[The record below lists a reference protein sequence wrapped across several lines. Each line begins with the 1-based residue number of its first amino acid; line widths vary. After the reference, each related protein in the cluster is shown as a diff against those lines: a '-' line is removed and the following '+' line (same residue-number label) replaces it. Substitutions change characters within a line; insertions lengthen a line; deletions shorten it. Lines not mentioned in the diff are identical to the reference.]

1 MFENAR
7 QDVRFAWRLLR
18 RSPVFTVTAALSLAL
33 GIGANTTIFSIANAL
48 MLRPLPGLS
57 DPGRLVDVGR
67 TDADTSFD
75 TVSYPTYRDIQ
86 ERSTT
91 LDGLYAYE
99 IEPRAMSLGGRGDAE
114 RVYGAIVSGN
124 YFTLLGTHPAAGR
137 LLTTDDD
144 VAGKPQDVVVISHEL
159 WTRRLGGD
167 AGLIG
172 QQLLINGHPMTVIGV
187 TPRGFQGTTLLKSEV
202 WVPMTNLGA
211 VRRDPYLLTSRRS
224 SWLFMGGRL
233 KEGATVSQLRS
244 ELTSIATALEREHPD
259 SNRGRGLTA
268 AQSEMFPGQMTMIG
282 GFIGLL
288 MAIVSLVLL
297 IASVNVAGMMLAR
310 ATARSRE
317 MAVRLAIGAN
327 RGRLVRQILTETVLL
342 FALGG
347 AAGIVLS
354 RWLTALLMRVI
365 PQLPVPVSLEIT
377 TDWRVALF
385 GLGLSLVAAL
395 LAGLVPAMHAARSN
409 PAPALRT
416 EAMDAGQPRLR
427 LRNTLVVAQVTLS
440 LLLLITAGLL
450 ARSLQEAASVNPGF
464 DQDRV
469 DVATMDLNL
478 GGYNDQT
485 GPQFAK
491 ELVARAR
498 ALPGVESA
506 TIALDLPLDGGRHGM
521 GALYAPGVQLPSGR
535 EQVQADWNTV
545 EPGYF
550 ATMGIRLVT
559 GRDFQD
565 SDRAGAP
572 RVAIVN
578 SEMARQ
584 LWPGQDAV
592 GRMLEIDAGSGRE
605 PTTVIGVA
613 PDLHVIS
620 LGAPPEPYIYVPLA
634 QSYTSRVS
642 LIVRNRTA
650 TSALPQVRSLFR
662 ELNANLPIVE
672 AMPLSEVTA
681 IGLVPQRVA
690 AAVAGSLGL
699 VGLLLAATGIYGVTA
714 YAVSRR
720 TREIGIRMALGA
732 DSSQVLR
739 LVLRQG
745 LVLAAIGIV
754 FGIVAA
760 ALGSRVL
767 QNLLFG
773 VGTLDPLTFA
783 GASILF
789 GAITVLA
796 SYIPARRAAQ
806 VDPVIALRTE

>member
-1 MFENAR
+1 MFENVR

-48 MLRPLPGLS
+48 MLRPLPGLA

-67 TDADTSFD
+67 TDSDTSFD

-91 LDGLYAYE
+91 LEGLYAYE

-114 RVYGAIVSGN
+114 RVYGALVTGN
-124 YFTLLGTHPAAGR
+124 YFTLLGTRPAAGR
-137 LLTTDDD
+137 LLTSDDD
-144 VAGKPQDVVVISHEL
+144 VVGKSRDVVVISHEL

-167 AGLIG
+167 TALIG

-202 WVPMTNLGA
+202 WVPMTNLAA
-211 VRRDPYLLTSRRS
+211 VRRDANLLTSRRS

-233 KEGATVSQLRS
+233 KDGATVTQLKS
-244 ELTSIATALEREHPD
+244 ELTAMATAFEREYPD
-259 SNRGRGLTA
+259 TNRGRGLTA
-268 AQSEMFPGQMTMIG
+268 AQSEMFPGQMTTIG
-282 GFIGLL
+282 GFVGLL
-288 MAIVSLVLL
+288 MVIVSLVLL

-327 RGRLVRQILTETVLL
+327 RGRLVRQILTETIML

-347 AAGIVLS
+347 VAGIVIS
-354 RWLTALLMRVI
+354 QWLAALLMRVI

-385 GLGLSLVAAL
+385 GLGLSLLAAV

-450 ARSLQEAASVNPGF
+450 TRSLQEAASVNPGF
-464 DQDRV
+464 SQDRV

-478 GGYNDQT
+478 GGYDDTT

-491 ELVARAR
+491 ELVVRAR

-506 TIALDLPLDGGRHGM
+506 TITLDLPLDGGRHGM
-521 GALYAPGVQLPSGR
+521 GALYAPGVQLPQGR
-535 EQVQADWNTV
+535 EQVSADWNSV

-550 ATMGIRLVT
+550 ETMGIRLVA

-572 RVAIVN
+572 RVAIIN
-578 SEMARQ
+578 GEMARQ
-584 LWPGQDAV
+584 LWPGQDAI
-592 GRMLEIDAGSGRE
+592 GRMLEIDAGNGRE
-605 PTTVIGVA
+605 ATTVIGVA
-613 PDLHVIS
+613 PDLQVIS
-620 LGAPPEPYIYVPLA
+620 LGAAAEPYIYVPLA
-634 QSYTSRVS
+634 QSYTPRLS
-642 LIVRNRTA
+642 LIVRNRTTA
-650 TSALPQVRSLFR
+650 SALPQVRSLLR
-662 ELNANLPIVE
+662 EMNASLPLVE

-732 DSSQVLR
+732 NSSQVLR

-754 FGIVAA
+754 FGIGAA
-760 ALGSRVL
+760 AAGSRVL

-773 VGTLDPLTFA
+773 VGTLDPFTFA

>member
-1 MFENAR
+1 
-7 QDVRFAWRLLR
+7 
-18 RSPVFTVTAALSLAL
+18 
-33 GIGANTTIFSIANAL
+33 
-48 MLRPLPGLS
+48 
-57 DPGRLVDVGR
+57 
-67 TDADTSFD
+67 
-75 TVSYPTYRDIQ
+75 
-86 ERSTT
+86 
-91 LDGLYAYE
+91 
-99 IEPRAMSLGGRGDAE
+99 
-114 RVYGAIVSGN
+114 
-124 YFTLLGTHPAAGR
+124 
-137 LLTTDDD
+137 
-144 VAGKPQDVVVISHEL
+144 
-159 WTRRLGGD
+159 
-167 AGLIG
+167 
-172 QQLLINGHPMTVIGV
+172 
-187 TPRGFQGTTLLKSEV
+187 
-202 WVPMTNLGA
+202 
-211 VRRDPYLLTSRRS
+211 
-224 SWLFMGGRL
+224 
-233 KEGATVSQLRS
+233 
-244 ELTSIATALEREHPD
+244 
-259 SNRGRGLTA
+259 
-268 AQSEMFPGQMTMIG
+268 MFPGQMKTIG
-282 GFIGLL
+282 GFVGLL
-288 MAIVSLVLL
+288 MVIVSLVLL

-327 RGRLVRQILTETVLL
+327 RGRLVRQILTETVML

-347 AAGIVLS
+347 VTGILIS
-354 RWLTALLMRVI
+354 QWLAALLMRVI

-385 GLGLSLVAAL
+385 GLALSLVAAV
-395 LAGLVPAMHAARSN
+395 LAGLVPALHAARSN

-450 ARSLQEAASVNPGF
+450 TRSLQKAAAVDPGF
-464 DQDRV
+464 NQDRV
-469 DVATMDLNL
+469 DVATMDLSL
-478 GGYNDQT
+478 AGYDDST
-485 GPQFAK
+485 GPQFAR
-491 ELVARAR
+491 ELVGRAR
-498 ALPGVESA
+498 ALPGVEAA
-506 TIALDLPLDGGRHGM
+506 TMTLDLPLDGGRHGM
-521 GALYAPGVQLPSGR
+521 GTLYVPGVQLPQGR
-535 EQVQADWNTV
+535 ETFSADWNSV

-550 ATMGIRLVT
+550 DTMGIRLIA

-565 SDRAGAP
+565 TDRAGAP

-584 LWPGQDAV
+584 LWPGQDPI
-592 GRMLEIDAGSGRE
+592 GRMLEIDPGGGRE

-634 QSYTSRVS
+634 QSYISRVS

-650 TSALPQVRSLFR
+650 TSALPQVRSLLR
-662 ELNANLPIVE
+662 EMNASLPIVE

-732 DSSQVLR
+732 DPGQVLR

-754 FGIVAA
+754 FGIGAGAA
-760 ALGSRVL
+760 GSQVL
-767 QNLLFG
+767 QSLLFG
-773 VGTLDPLTFA
+773 VGTLDPLTFV
-783 GASILF
+783 GASLLF

-806 VDPVIALRTE
+806 VDPVVALRTE

>member
-1 MFENAR
+1 MFENVH

-18 RSPVFTVTAALSLAL
+18 RSPVFTITAALSLAL

-48 MLRPLPGLS
+48 MLRPLPGLT

-67 TDADTSFD
+67 SDANTSFD

-91 LDGLYAYE
+91 LEGLYAYE
-99 IEPRAMSLGGRGDAE
+99 IEPHAMSLGGRGEAE
-114 RVYGAIVSGN
+114 RVYGALVSGN
-124 YFTLLGTHPAAGR
+124 YFTLLGTRPAAGR
-137 LLTTDDD
+137 LLTREDD
-144 VAGKPQDVVVISHEL
+144 VVGQSRDVVVISHEL

-167 AGLIG
+167 TTLVG

-187 TPRGFQGTTLLKSEV
+187 TPRGFQGTTLLKSDV
-202 WVPMTNLGA
+202 WVPMTNLAA
-211 VRRDPYLLTSRRS
+211 VRRDPNLLTSRRS
-224 SWLFMGGRL
+224 TWLFMGGRL
-233 KEGATVSQLRS
+233 KEGATVSQLKS
-244 ELTSIATALEREHPD
+244 ELTSIATAFEREYPD
-259 SNRGRGLTA
+259 VNRGRGLTA
-268 AQSEMFPGQMTMIG
+268 GHSEIFPGQMTTIG

-288 MAIVSLVLL
+288 TVIVSLVLL

-310 ATARSRE
+310 ATARTRE

-327 RGRLVRQILTETVLL
+327 RGRLVRQILTETVML

-347 AAGIVLS
+347 VAGIVIS

-377 TDWRVALF
+377 TDWRVAIF
-385 GLGLSLVAAL
+385 GLGLSLIAAV
-395 LAGLVPAMHAARSN
+395 LAGLVPALHAARSN

-450 ARSLQEAASVNPGF
+450 TRSLQEAASVDPGF
-464 DQDRV
+464 SQDRV

-478 GGYNDQT
+478 GGYDDTT
-485 GPQFAK
+485 GPRFAK
-491 ELVARAR
+491 ELVARTR
-498 ALPGVESA
+498 ALPDVEAA
-506 TIALDLPLDGGRHGM
+506 TITLDLPLDGGRHGM
-521 GALYAPGVQLPSGR
+521 GALYAPGVQLPQGR
-535 EQVQADWNTV
+535 EQLNADWNSV

-550 ATMGIRLVT
+550 ETMGIRLVA

-578 SEMARQ
+578 AEMARQ
-584 LWPGQDAV
+584 LWPGQDAI
-592 GRMLEIDAGSGRE
+592 GRMLEIDAGNGRE
-605 PTTVIGVA
+605 ATTVIGVA
-613 PDLHVIS
+613 PDLRVIS
-620 LGAPPEPYIYVPLA
+620 LGAAPEPYIYVPLA
-634 QSYTSRVS
+634 QSYTSRLS

-650 TSALPQVRSLFR
+650 TSALPQVRSLLR
-662 ELNANLPIVE
+662 ELNASLPIVE

-681 IGLVPQRVA
+681 IGLVPQRIA

-732 DSSQVLR
+732 NSSQVLR

-754 FGIVAA
+754 FGIGAA
-760 ALGSRVL
+760 AAGSRVL

-789 GAITVLA
+789 SAITVLA

>member
-1 MFENAR
+1 MFEHVR
-7 QDVRFAWRLLR
+7 QDVRFASRLLR
-18 RSPVFTVTAALSLAL
+18 RSPVFTITAALSIAL

-91 LDGLYAYE
+91 LEGLYAYE

-114 RVYGAIVSGN
+114 RVYGALVTGN
-124 YFTLLGTHPAAGR
+124 YFTLLGTRPAAGR
-137 LLTTDDD
+137 LLTSEDD
-144 VAGKPQDVVVISHEL
+144 VAGKSRDVVVISHEL

-167 AGLIG
+167 IALIG

-202 WVPMTNLGA
+202 WVPMTNLA
-211 VRRDPYLLTSRRS
+211 VVRRDASLLTSRRS

-233 KEGATVSQLRS
+233 KDGATLSQLKS
-244 ELTSIATALEREHPD
+244 ELTSIATAFEREYPD

-268 AQSEMFPGQMTMIG
+268 ARSEMFPGQMTTIG
-282 GFIGLL
+282 GFVGLL
-288 MAIVSLVLL
+288 MVIVSLVLL

-310 ATARSRE
+310 ATARTRE

-327 RGRLVRQILTETVLL
+327 RGRLVRQILTETVML

-347 AAGIVLS
+347 IAGIVIS
-354 RWLTALLMRVI
+354 RWLAALLMRVI

-377 TDWRVALF
+377 TDWRVAIF
-385 GLGLSLVAAL
+385 GLGLSLLAAV
-395 LAGLVPAMHAARSN
+395 LAGLVPALHAARSN

-450 ARSLQEAASVNPGF
+450 TRSLQEAASVNPGF
-464 DQDRV
+464 NQDRV

-478 GGYNDQT
+478 GGYDDQT

-498 ALPGVESA
+498 TLPGVEAA
-506 TIALDLPLDGGRHGM
+506 TITLDLPLDGGRHGM
-521 GALYAPGVQLPSGR
+521 GALYVPGVQLPQGR
-535 EQVQADWNTV
+535 ESFPADWNSV

-550 ATMGIRLVT
+550 ETMGIRLVA

-565 SDRAGAP
+565 SDRTGAP

-584 LWPGQDAV
+584 LWPGQNPV
-592 GRMLEIDAGSGRE
+592 GQMLEIDGGGGRE
-605 PTTVIGVA
+605 ATTVVGVA
-613 PDLHVIS
+613 PDLQVIS
-620 LGAPPEPYIYVPLA
+620 LGAAPEPYIYVPLA

-642 LIVRNRTA
+642 LLVRNRTA
-650 TSALPQVRSLFR
+650 TSALPQVRGLLR
-662 ELNANLPIVE
+662 ELNASLPIVE

-732 DSSQVLR
+732 NSNQVLR

-754 FGIVAA
+754 FGIGAA
-760 ALGSRVL
+760 AAGSRVL

-783 GASILF
+783 GASLLF
-789 GAITVLA
+789 GVITVVA